1 MEATKR
7 WTNAKIGWSGKNGNI
22 VTQNLESHLTQ
33 GCVDSLIVFGLDGKV
48 SQQASYV
55 RYLKFQVIS
64 FYGEGGGLQHLS
76 FHGTLKGES
85 KKVGSTLEK
94 IK

>member
-7 WTNAKIGWSGKNGNI
+7 WANVKIGWSGKNDNI
-22 VTQNLESHLTQ
+22 VPKNIKSNLTQ
-33 GCVDSLIVFGLDGKV
+33 GCVDSLIEFGLDGKV

-76 FHGTLKGES
+76 FHGTSKRES